1 MALIRM
7 NHLSFCKGNQT
18 EVTVIL
24 PTRNMNDKRG
34 NVAIETPGM
43 KYQTLWLL
51 HGGGGDNTD
60 FVNFSNIVRYA
71 EEHRLAVVMPAGKQF
86 YGTDYE
92 YITEELPEVL
102 HCLFPLSTKRKDT
115 FICGLSHGGDGAMRA
130 ILEHPDRYAA
140 AIIMSAAGT
149 DHKGLVEDAALRFDV
164 WGNAQRIIDSREP
177 MPELIFATGTGD
189 RGFPYYTP
197 IIDRL
202 DAMGLN
208 VKRHYVDDN
217 GHSWDFWDA
226 TIRTAI
232 ESWLPIRHD
241 IIRSE
246 NKE

>member
-24 PTRNMNDKRG
+24 PTSNMEDKRAG
-34 NVAIETPGM
+34 VGLEIPGM

-60 FVNFSNIVRYA
+60 FVNYSNIVRYA
-71 EEHRLAVVMPAGKQF
+71 EAHRLAVVMPAGKQF
-86 YGTDYE
+86 FSADYA
-92 YITEELPEVL
+92 YITEELPQML
-102 HCLFPLSTKRKDT
+102 RCLFPLSGKREDN
-115 FICGLSHGGDGAMRA
+115 FICGLSHGGDAAMKA
-130 ILEHPDRYAA
+130 IIEYPDRYAA

-149 DHKGLVEDAALRFDV
+149 DHKGPVEDAALRFDV
-164 WGNAQRIIDSREP
+164 WGSAQRILSSGGP

-208 VKRHYVDDN
+208 VKRHYVDND
-217 GHSWDFWDA
+217 GHSWDFWDN

-232 ESWLPIRHD
+232 EKWLPIRHD
-241 IIRSE
+241 IIRPE
-246 NKE
+246 E